1 MGIFR
6 AECVLMAASSQVDC
20 STAAKTLPLL
30 ALAYEQKGL
39 LLECS
44 VCAPIRWLHLLSSQ
58 EKLICA
64 LGKEHTKMNATP
76 SDDIVA
82 IAQEAM
88 QQNDLQAVIL
98 SVSIGN
104 QNIVTTAL
112 GQSMTG
118 VPATTG
124 MHFRIGSVSFAYLA
138 TVLLQLVDQK
148 RVRLDD
154 KLSTWLPAL
163 PHAESITLRM
173 LPENRSGYADY
184 VKLLATTFDVNPFRA
199 WSPQELLQPA
209 LAEPLQNLPGEGFTY
224 AHTNFGILAMALQQ
238 ITGQSA
244 ATLVQERIL
253 APLGLHNTASSL
265 TAEIRPPVLHAFDS
279 ERGLYEE
286 SSFWNPSW
294 TTASDAVM
302 TSDIEDVRK
311 SAIAV
316 GEGTLLSAA
325 SHQEQIAPVSLISP
339 PGQPEAYYGI
349 GVFVVNSWV
358 LQNPLFSGYNAL
370 MAYLPS
376 KKIAMAVT
384 TTLGPKSSSST
395 NYSTQIFQSIG
406 TYLASNH
413 QPV

>member
-1 MGIFR
+1 MDTTSPDDLVTI
-6 AECVLMAASSQVDC
+6 L
-20 STAAKTLPLL
+20 TAPTTRRQALKALTATTVGAPL
-30 ALAYEQKGL
+30 ALKGIETTFASTRQPHTL
-39 LLECS
+39 QQVQTAS
-44 VCAPIRWLHLLSSQ
+44 
-58 EKLICA
+58 
-64 LGKEHTKMNATP
+64 GKAE
-76 SDDIVA
+76 DIIA

-98 SVSIGN
+98 SVSIGK

-118 VPATTG
+118 VPATTQ
-124 MHFRIGSVSFAYLA
+124 MHFRVGSVSFAYLA

-154 KLSTWLPAL
+154 PLSTWLPAL

-184 VKLLATTFDVNPFRA
+184 VKLLGNTFDVDPFRA
-199 WSPQELLQPA
+199 WSPQELLRPA
-209 LAEPLQNLPGEGFTY
+209 LAEPLQNQPGKGFTY
-224 AHTNFGILAMALQQ
+224 AHTNFGVLAMALQK
-238 ITGQSA
+238 ITGKSA
-244 ATLVQERIL
+244 ATLIQERIL
-253 APLGLHNTASSL
+253 TPLGLHNTASSL
-265 TAEIRPPVLHAFDS
+265 TAEIRTPVLHAFDS
-279 ERGLYEE
+279 ERGIYEE

-302 TSDIEDVRK
+302 TSDIEDLRK

-316 GEGTLLSAA
+316 GEGTLLSPAA
-325 SHQEQIAPVSLISP
+325 HQEQIAPVSLLSP
-339 PGQPEAYYGI
+339 PGQPKAYYGI
-349 GVFVVNSWV
+349 GVFIANSWV
-358 LQNPLFSGYNAL
+358 LQNPLFSGYNAI

-376 KKIAMAVT
+376 HKIAIAVT

-406 TYLASNH
+406 TYLAPDH
-413 QPV
+413 PPV